1 MSRTAALVGFE
12 DARRPVTGSAPPRA
26 SRRLVFLDALRGF
39 ALIFMVVNHTGRW
52 WQDRAMGW
60 PRYYSIYVTM
70 AVAAPI
76 FLFLVG
82 FCVPLSGRGRHER
95 PLPSL
100 GKYAARGSRLIL
112 AGLLLNLLVFPQDPI
127 YSNGVL
133 QTIGVGV
140 VVAGAGGLLLRWP
153 GMSAALLALAALG
166 YVAFWWLF
174 ADLTAWVV
182 AHPAAARVLFFEFPP
197 WPWVSLVLVGVVL
210 GDLWARQPDEPA
222 RARYMWGMLI
232 AGVLCFAWLFGY
244 DQVAQTANP
253 WTFKRDFILNNH
265 WTPRGA
271 TIAGIGGMLAVLMAT
286 FYYLAEVRRI
296 RMAWLVTLGR
306 TALVLYFLH
315 QLIVLTLVNER
326 LGIRFNDWWAY
337 AAANLALLGALLGI
351 GRLWLEARRRWALT
365 PKPPFVMARKLGV
378 SSSLP

>member
-1 MSRTAALVGFE
+1 
-12 DARRPVTGSAPPRA
+12 
-26 SRRLVFLDALRGF
+26 
-39 ALIFMVVNHTGRW
+39 
-52 WQDRAMGW
+52 
-60 PRYYSIYVTM
+60 
-70 AVAAPI
+70 
-76 FLFLVG
+76 
-82 FCVPLSGRGRHER
+82 
-95 PLPSL
+95 
-100 GKYAARGSRLIL
+100 
-112 AGLLLNLLVFPQDPI
+112 
-127 YSNGVL
+127 
-133 QTIGVGV
+133 
-140 VVAGAGGLLLRWP
+140 
-153 GMSAALLALAALG
+153 
-166 YVAFWWLF
+166 
-174 ADLTAWVV
+174 V

-271 TIAGIGGMLAVLMAT
+271 TIAGIGGMLAVLMAA